1 MAFPVIQA
9 TATGRRTTTS
19 TSHVITLPTNIQIGE
34 LLFVILA
41 VDPGT
46 TSQVDMNVSSGTDW
60 YKWNWGHD
68 GTALSSTIFW
78 KYATGSD
85 ALTISTDASYT
96 SAHFSARISGA
107 KSFSADLNIGDT
119 NDTFQTYGGHGRSY
133 EILNLLVSI
142 NDGNLTN
149 VTPPAGY
156 TLLVTTSSP
165 NTTSGASITSASKT
179 SYGSRDPGEN
189 PGAWTFTAGDTPR
202 NSWHFAFNETEWDNP
217 SGIVGRQETKIGTAT
232 TSHTIRMPGNIQ
244 RGDCIE
250 VFAGFDAATTVSINT
265 GSSGNGWNIVSQA
278 SQATTGPTGF
288 ICYKIADG
296 NDTLV
301 LTSSVS
307 TTSNAAASIWKG
319 VAHITGALIGGA
331 AGSASNP
338 NLAETAASGNYNAN
352 TSTGFGGNWDQ
363 SMIVGV
369 YYVLQSATLSGGWGD
384 GGCRVGFTNS
394 PSISHSAI
402 PFLVYGANEINWNN
416 WDAASPNAWVVGVAT
431 RWPTYARQI
440 RLVARDSIFVT
451 GQTGTSS
458 RAFSNVSYVNK
469 FNVGAPIGQAA
480 VSFSVDGIRPGD
492 MILVAN
498 AAGTAGRSPDL
509 SISGYTQLGNVYSN
523 GTSFDTQLWVGYKFM
538 GKTVDT
544 SIVFPYSGN
553 VADASGLIYMVI
565 RGVDPDNVVDG
576 TVIVRSGTGS
586 GRPSDYT
593 KGTWRG
599 VSALRTS
606 PLLSSLGNNYV
617 RIAAG
622 AAATSVNLVEP
633 SDSWA
638 TQTTISTGTNDVHA
652 LMSYVYPPQQQEGWS
667 EISTTS
673 VLTTGWTGGTTG
685 AGDSW
690 AEIIVPFNAWKRPIH
705 GALLKVYN
713 GTTWVPDDIRIY
725 NGSSWSRSP
734 VKHWNGSKW
743 VTFTTNQF
751 D

>member
-1 MAFPVIQA
+1 MAFPIIHE

-19 TSHVITLPTNIQIGE
+19 TSHSITLPTNIQIGE

-46 TSQVDMNVSSGTDW
+46 TSQVDMNVSSGTNW

-68 GTALSSTIFW
+68 GTALSSTVFW
-78 KYATGSD
+78 KYATGDD

-96 SAHFSARISGA
+96 SAHFSARIAGA
-107 KSFSADLNIGDT
+107 KSFSADLGIGDT
-119 NDTFQTYGGHGRSY
+119 NDSFLTYGGHGRSY
-133 EILNLLVSI
+133 ESLNLLVSI

-149 VTPPAGY
+149 VTPPEGY

-165 NTTSGASITSASKT
+165 NTTSGASITSAFKT

-189 PGAWTFTAGDTPR
+189 PGAWTLTAGDTPR
-202 NSWHFAFNETEWDNP
+202 NTWHFAFNDTAWNNP

-250 VFAGFDAATTVSINT
+250 VFAGFNAATTVSINT
-265 GSSGNGWNIVSQA
+265 GSSGNGWNIVAQA

-288 ICYKIADG
+288 ICYKIATG
-296 NDTLV
+296 SDTLV

-307 TTSNAAASIWKG
+307 TTSNAASSIWKG
-319 VAHITGALIGGA
+319 VAHITGGLIGGA
-331 AGSASNP
+331 AGAASNP
-338 NLAETAASGNYNAN
+338 NLAESAATGNYNAN

-363 SMIVGV
+363 NLIVGT
-369 YYVLQSATLSGGWGD
+369 YYVLQSTSTSWGD
-384 GGCRVGFTNS
+384 GGTRVGFTNL
-394 PSISHSAI
+394 PAITHSAL
-402 PFLVYGANEINWNN
+402 PFFVYGANDINWNN
-416 WDAASPNAWVVGVAT
+416 LEAAATNPWVVGVGT
-431 RWPTYARQI
+431 RWPTQAKQI
-440 RLVARDSIFVT
+440 RLVGRDSVLQA
-451 GQTGTSS
+451 GATGTAT
-458 RAFSNVSYVNK
+458 RAFSNVSYVTK
-469 FNVGAPIGQAA
+469 FNTDIPVGQTL
-480 VSFSVDGIRPGD
+480 VSFSADGIRPND

-498 AAGTAGRSPDL
+498 AAGTAGRNPNL
-509 SISGYTQLGNVYSN
+509 AISGYTELGNVYVD
-523 GTSFDTQLWVGYKFM
+523 GTSFDTKLWVGYKFM

-544 SIVFPYSGN
+544 SIVFPNSGN
-553 VADASGLIYMVI
+553 AADASALIYMVL
-565 RGVDPDNVVDG
+565 RGVDPWDVVDG
-576 TVIVRSGTGS
+576 TVIVRSAAGS

-599 VSALRTS
+599 APALRTS

-622 AAATSVNLVEP
+622 AAATSVQLVP
-633 SDSWA
+633 PTDSWA
-638 TQTTISTGTNDVHA
+638 TQIATSTGTNDVHA
-652 LMSYVYPPQQQEGWS
+652 LMSYTLPPQAPEGWS
-667 EISTTS
+667 DTSTTAI
-673 VLTTGWTGGTTG
+673 LTTGWTGGTTG

-690 AEIIVPFNAWKRPIH
+690 AEIIVPFNALKRPIH

-713 GTTWVPDDIRIY
+713 GTTWVPEDIRVF
-725 NGSSWSRSP
+725 NGINWSRNP